1 MRLDS
6 EVCLKRMKNIFI
18 IIVLAL
24 TLPLAGNAKAQG
36 KSLPGTQISLLIS
49 EYKAYDGF
57 EAVKVG
63 RLATGVI
70 KSIIRS
76 GAAKEDEADMKEALR
91 LMRGIKKFTVVDYS
105 DCDQQVRQ
113 GFSNKMERLLNGVDM
128 LMEVKDGSDIM
139 RMYGVVDDNG
149 GRVKNFVLFCPED
162 CTLIC
167 LFGTI
172 SLDSVLSMASH

>member
-1 MRLDS
+1 
-6 EVCLKRMKNIFI
+6 MKNLII

-24 TLPLAGNAKAQG
+24 SLPLAGNANAQG
-36 KSLPGTQISLLIS
+36 KTVPGSQISLLIS

-70 KSIIRS
+70 KSLISS
-76 GAAKEDEADMKEALR
+76 GAMESSDPEVKELKR
-91 LMRGIKKFTVVDYS
+91 LIKGIKKLAVVDYS
-105 DCDQQVRQ
+105 DCDLEVRQ
-113 GFSNKMERLLNGVDM
+113 GFTQKMGRLLSGADM

-139 RMYGVVDDNG
+139 RMYGVVDDKG
-149 GRVKNFVLFCPED
+149 GKVKNFVLFSPED

-172 SLDSVLSMASH
+172 SLDSVMNLASR

>member
-1 MRLDS
+1 
-6 EVCLKRMKNIFI
+6 MKHIII

-24 TLPLAGNAKAQG
+24 ALPLAGSTKAQG

-76 GAAKEDEADMKEALR
+76 GAAKENEADMKEVLR
-91 LMRGIKKFTVVDYS
+91 LMKGIKKFTVVDYS
-105 DCDQQVRQ
+105 DCDPQVRQ
-113 GFSNKMERLLNGVDM
+113 GFTNKMDRLLDGVEM
-128 LMEVKDGSDIM
+128 LMEVKDDSDVM
-139 RMYGVVDDNG
+139 RMYGVVDDRG
-149 GRVKNFVLFCPED
+149 GKVKNFVLYCPED

-172 SLDSVLSMASH
+172 SLDSVLSMASL

>member
-1 MRLDS
+1 MRNL
-6 EVCLKRMKNIFI
+6 II

-24 TLPLAGNAKAQG
+24 SLPLAGNANAQG
-36 KSLPGTQISLLIS
+36 KTVPGSQISLLIS

-63 RLATGVI
+63 RLATGVV
-70 KSIIRS
+70 KSLISS
-76 GAAKEDEADMKEALR
+76 GAMESSDPEVKELKR
-91 LMRGIKKFTVVDYS
+91 LIKGIKKLAVVDYS
-105 DCDQQVRQ
+105 DCDLEVRQ
-113 GFSNKMERLLNGVDM
+113 GFTQKMGRLLSGADM

-139 RMYGVVDDNG
+139 RMYGVVDDKG
-149 GRVKNFVLFCPED
+149 GKVKNFVLFSPED

-172 SLDSVLSMASH
+172 SLDSVMNLASR

>member
-1 MRLDS
+1 
-6 EVCLKRMKNIFI
+6 MKHILF

-24 TLPLAGNAKAQG
+24 TLPLAGSTKAQG
-36 KSLPGTQISLLIS
+36 RSVPGTQISLLIS

-105 DCDQQVRQ
+105 DCDLQVRQ
-113 GFSNKMERLLNGVDM
+113 GFSHRMERLLNGVEM

-149 GRVKNFVLFCPED
+149 GKVKNFVLYCPED

-172 SLDSVLSMASH
+172 SLDSVLSMATR